1 MTNIKQLGTFDVE
14 NYGDLLY
21 PVVFRR
27 ALQGRDSRL
36 SLDAYSPLARAAPHA
51 AGFETRAARTL
62 FRPARGSKADDLS
75 GQGDVNDG
83 VARLVVGGG
92 DILRTDRET
101 LAAHYVRDGGGG
113 GLRRE
118 VGLTGAARYFALRT
132 LAAWRAERF
141 RAREFARRRLSY
153 ASPAPFIIDPE
164 RLPGGGGAVCYL
176 SCGVPHDF
184 APGEREEVARVF
196 EAARFVYLRDEQ
208 SAEKLRRC
216 GVRRELHVAPDLVV
230 LLGGQLEREA
240 EAAKGRALLE
250 NFGVDTSVPVL
261 CFQSMPYPGFD
272 AAEIARQLTRFRRDS
287 WGEVVLLPLGRCHGD
302 AEFLRHVSEASGG
315 DFKFADV
322 ERLSDAVSIIA
333 ACDLFVGTSLHGNV
347 TAFSFGV
354 PHLHGPLPA
363 DKAEGFLRTAG
374 LPAWLKLDAWGEL
387 YEKSGEALLL
397 GAEFFAARAVAARE
411 KVTRAVDALLDALL
425 A

>member
-1 MTNIKQLGTFDVE
+1 VANIKQLGTFDVE

-27 ALQGRDSRL
+27 ALQGRGSRL
-36 SLDAYSPLARAAPHA
+36 GLDAYSPLAREAPHA
-51 AGFETRAARTL
+51 AGFETRDARTL
-62 FRPARGSKADDLS
+62 FGPARGAGDADD
-75 GQGDVNDG
+75 GAV
-83 VARLVVGGG
+83 RLVVGGG

-101 LAAHYVRDGGGG
+101 LAAHYVRDGGV

-118 VGLTGAARYFALRT
+118 VGLSGAARYLALRT
-132 LAAWRAERF
+132 FAAWRAERF
-141 RAREFARRRLSY
+141 RAREFARRCLSY

-164 RLPGGGGAVCYL
+164 RLRGGGGAVCYL

-184 APGEREEVARVF
+184 AQGERREVARAF

-208 SAEKLRRC
+208 SADKLRRC

-230 LLGGQLEREA
+230 LLGGQLGREA

-250 NFGVDTSVPVL
+250 GFGVDTTVPVL

-272 AAEIARQLTRFRRDS
+272 AVEIAGHLSRWRADS

-302 AEFLRHVSEASGG
+302 AEFLRRVAEASGG

-322 ERLSDAVSIIA
+322 HRLSDAVSLIA

-363 DKAEGFLRTAG
+363 DKAGGFLRAAG
-374 LPAWLKLDAWGEL
+374 LPDSLRLDAWGEL
-387 YEKSGEALLL
+387 REKIDVAAAL
-397 GAEFFAARAVAARE
+397 GAEFFAARADAARG